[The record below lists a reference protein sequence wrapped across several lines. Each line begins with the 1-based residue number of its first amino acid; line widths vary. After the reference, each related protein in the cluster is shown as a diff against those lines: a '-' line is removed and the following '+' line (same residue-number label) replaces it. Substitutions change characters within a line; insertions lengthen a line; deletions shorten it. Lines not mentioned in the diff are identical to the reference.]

1 MGFLS
6 PETGMSDKIVKLM
19 NKITFGQR
27 EKNKEGH
34 GYRYEKS
41 IVLGPWASGTLLRD
55 PIHLVFAL
63 SRYKFVARMLTG
75 KKKVL
80 EIGCGDAFGT
90 PIVAQFVAELTAIDI
105 DPKII
110 ASNKER
116 LGMIKN
122 ITFQEMDFRTKTLLK
137 KFDAAYSIDV
147 IEHIEP
153 ELNNLYMQ
161 QTVKSLVSDGITL
174 IGTPNKTS
182 EKYASAPSKA
192 YHINLHSH
200 ESLKQ
205 LTEKY
210 FAQVFMF
217 TMNDEVVQTGFAPMG
232 HFLFALGIGVKKK

>member
-1 MGFLS
+1 
-6 PETGMSDKIVKLM
+6 M
-19 NKITFGQR
+19 NKINLNQR

-34 GYRYEKS
+34 GYCYEKS
-41 IVLGPWASGTLLRD
+41 IALGPWASGTLLRD

-63 SRYKFVARMLTG
+63 SRYKFIARMLTG

-90 PIVAQFVAELTAIDI
+90 PVVAQFVGELTAIDI

-110 ASNKER
+110 SSNRAR
-116 LGMIKN
+116 LKRIKN
-122 ITFQEMDFRTKTLLK
+122 ISFREMDIRSEVPGE
-137 KFDAAYSIDV
+137 KFDAVFSIDV

-161 QTVKSLVSDGITL
+161 QTVKSLVPDGITL

-217 TMNDEVVQTGFAPMG
+217 TMNDEVVQTGFAQMG
-232 HFLFALGIGVKKK
+232 HYLFALGIGVKKK

>member
-1 MGFLS
+1 
-6 PETGMSDKIVKLM
+6 M
-19 NKITFGQR
+19 NKINLNQR

-41 IVLGPWASGTLLRD
+41 IALGPWASGTLLRD

-90 PIVAQFVAELTAIDI
+90 PIVAQFVGELTAIDI
-105 DPKII
+105 DKKII
-110 ASNKER
+110 VSNKDR
-116 LGMIKN
+116 LKMIQN
-122 ITFQEMDFRTKTLLK
+122 LTFRELDFRKEIPGE
-137 KFDAAYSIDV
+137 KFDAVFSIDV

-161 QTVKSLVSDGITL
+161 QTVKSLAPDGITL
-174 IGTPNKTS
+174 IGTPNKTA
-182 EKYASAPSKA
+182 EKYASTVSRA
-192 YHINLHSH
+192 YHVNLHTH
-200 ESLKQ
+200 DSLKR
-205 LTEKY
+205 LMEKY
-210 FAQVFMF
+210 FRQVFMF

-232 HFLFALGIGVKKK
+232 HYLFALGIGVKKK

>member
-1 MGFLS
+1 
-6 PETGMSDKIVKLM
+6 MSDKIVKLM

-41 IVLGPWASGTLLRD
+41 IALGPWASGTLLRD

-80 EIGCGDAFGT
+80 EIGCGDAFGS
-90 PIVAQFVAELTAIDI
+90 PVVAQFVGELTAIDI

-110 ASNKER
+110 ASNRAR
-116 LGMIKN
+116 LKRIKN
-122 ITFQEMDFRTKTLLK
+122 ISFRELDIRSEVPGE
-137 KFDAAYSIDV
+137 KFDAVFSIDV

-161 QTVKSLVSDGITL
+161 QTVKSLVPDGITL

-217 TMNDEVVQTGFAPMG
+217 TMNDEVVQTGFAQMG
-232 HFLFALGIGVKKK
+232 HYLFALGIGVKKK

>member
-1 MGFLS
+1 
-6 PETGMSDKIVKLM
+6 MSDKIVKLM
-19 NKITFGQR
+19 NKINFNQR

-122 ITFQEMDFRTKTLLK
+122 ITFQEMDFRTKTPLK

-217 TMNDEVVQTGFAPMG
+217 TMNDEVVQTGFAQMG
-232 HFLFALGIGVKKK
+232 HYLFALGIGVKKK